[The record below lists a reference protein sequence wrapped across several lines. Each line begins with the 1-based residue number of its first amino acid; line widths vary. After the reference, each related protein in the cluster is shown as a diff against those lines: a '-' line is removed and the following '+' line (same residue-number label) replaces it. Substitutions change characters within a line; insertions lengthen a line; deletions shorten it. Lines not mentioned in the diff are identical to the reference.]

1 MEGGIN
7 DWDYPMF
14 RRRLGLTLRNLVQM
28 GVIVAAINAGLT
40 GAAMAAGGEKGKDKI
55 KLVAFGDS
63 LTAGYGVRP
72 SESFPVQLEAALRA
86 KGLNIEVVNSGVSGD
101 TASAGLERF
110 DWAVPDDADAV
121 ILELGANDALRGV
134 APEQTNA
141 TLDSLLTRLAER
153 KLPVLL
159 TGMLA
164 PKNWGDDYANKFD
177 AIYPALATKHI
188 VMLYPF
194 FLDGVIMDR
203 ALNQGDGIHPTGKGV
218 AVIVSR
224 ILPKVEELIA
234 KVNPRPGTAAS
245 AKQ

>member
-1 MEGGIN
+1 
-7 DWDYPMF
+7 MF

-28 GVIVAAINAGLT
+28 GVIAVAINAGLG

-72 SESFPVQLEAALRA
+72 GEAFPVQLEAALRA
-86 KGLNIEVVNSGVSGD
+86 KGLNVEVINSGVSGD

-134 APEQTNA
+134 APEQTSM
-141 TLDSLLTRLAER
+141 TLDKLLTKLGER

-159 TGMLA
+159 AGMRA

-177 AIYPALATKHI
+177 AIFPTLASKHNAL
-188 VMLYPF
+188 LYPF
-194 FLDGVIMDR
+194 FLDGVVMDR
-203 ALNQGDGIHPTGKGV
+203 SMNQGDGIHPTGKGV

-224 ILPKVEELIA
+224 IQPLVEELIA
-234 KVNPRPGTAAS
+234 KLNTSAGTAAA

>member
-1 MEGGIN
+1 
-7 DWDYPMF
+7 MF

-28 GVIVAAINAGLT
+28 GVIAVAINAGLG

-72 SESFPVQLEAALRA
+72 GEAFPVQLEAALRA
-86 KGLNIEVVNSGVSGD
+86 KGLNVEVINSGVSGD

-134 APEQTNA
+134 APEQTSM
-141 TLDSLLTRLAER
+141 TLDKLLTKLGER

-159 TGMLA
+159 AGMRA

-177 AIYPALATKHI
+177 AIFPTLASRHNAL
-188 VMLYPF
+188 LYPF
-194 FLDGVIMDR
+194 FLDGVVMDR
-203 ALNQGDGIHPTGKGV
+203 SMNQGDGIHPTGKGV

-224 ILPKVEELIA
+224 IQPLVEELIA
-234 KVNPRPGTAAS
+234 KLNTSAGTAAA

>member
-1 MEGGIN
+1 
-7 DWDYPMF
+7 
-14 RRRLGLTLRNLVQM
+14 M
-28 GVIVAAINAGLT
+28 GVIAVAINAGLG

-72 SESFPVQLEAALRA
+72 GEAFPVQLEAALRA
-86 KGLNIEVVNSGVSGD
+86 KGLNVEVINSGVSGD

-134 APEQTNA
+134 APEQTSM
-141 TLDSLLTRLAER
+141 TLDKLLTKLGER

-159 TGMLA
+159 AGMRA

-177 AIYPALATKHI
+177 AIFPTLASRHNAL
-188 VMLYPF
+188 LYPF
-194 FLDGVIMDR
+194 FLDGVVMDR
-203 ALNQGDGIHPTGKGV
+203 SMNQGDGIHPTGKGV

-224 ILPKVEELIA
+224 IQPLVEELIA
-234 KVNPRPGTAAS
+234 KLNTSAGTAAA

>member
-1 MEGGIN
+1 
-7 DWDYPMF
+7 
-14 RRRLGLTLRNLVQM
+14 M
-28 GVIVAAINAGLT
+28 GVIAVAINAGLG

-72 SESFPVQLEAALRA
+72 GEAFPVQLEAALRA
-86 KGLNIEVVNSGVSGD
+86 KGLNVEVINSGVSGD

-134 APEQTNA
+134 APEQTSM
-141 TLDSLLTRLAER
+141 TLDKLLTKLGER

-159 TGMLA
+159 AGMRA

-177 AIYPALATKHI
+177 AIFPTLASKHNAL
-188 VMLYPF
+188 LYPF
-194 FLDGVIMDR
+194 FLDGVVMDR
-203 ALNQGDGIHPTGKGV
+203 SMNQGDGIHPTGKGV

-224 ILPKVEELIA
+224 IQPLVEELIA
-234 KVNPRPGTAAS
+234 KLNTSAGTAAT

>member
-1 MEGGIN
+1 MKGTSN

-14 RRRLGLTLRNLVQM
+14 RQRFGLTLRNVFQM
-28 GVIVAAINAGLT
+28 GVIVATINAGLAS
-40 GAAMAAGGEKGKDKI
+40 AAMAADPALKKI

-63 LTAGYGVRP
+63 LTAGYGVLP
-72 SESFPVQLEAALRA
+72 AEAFPVQLEQALRA
-86 KGLNIEVVNSGVSGD
+86 KGLNVEVVNSGVSGD

-121 ILELGANDALRGV
+121 IVELGANDALHGLP
-134 APEQTNA
+134 PEQTRD
-141 TLDSLLTRLAER
+141 TLDKLLTKLAAR

-159 TGMLA
+159 AGMRA

-177 AIYPALATKHI
+177 AIFSALAIKHNAL
-188 VMLYPF
+188 LYPF
-194 FLDGVIMDR
+194 FLDGVVMDR
-203 ALNQGDGIHPTGKGV
+203 AMNQGDGIHPTGKGV

-234 KVNPRPGTAAS
+234 KASARTGTAA
-245 AKQ
+245 AVKQ